1 MVVGEDGT
9 NGGLWC
15 SPVANTSSPTSS
27 AFCAMRRIARMR
39 SVSVGV
45 RPVVG
50 SVVTSPTLKIP
61 NCMATPSVGL
71 RFQLLKLSSYI
82 FPGSTTFNYLNHGGA
97 RFVPEAAGRVL
108 MWGNGRFPEVVGF
121 VAIAAAA
128 MATASLAP
136 QRPRPRGREACT
148 GGISQAVSAAT
159 PAAMKGVW
167 LKEPVSQFFLL
178 PRQLAS

>member
-27 AFCAMRRIARMR
+27 AFCAIRRIARMR

-61 NCMATPSVGL
+61 NCMGTPSVGL

-97 RFVPEAAGRVL
+97 RFVPEAAGESSDAGGVVDFLR
-108 MWGNGRFPEVVGF
+108 WRDCCDRSGGDGNGV
-121 VAIAAAA
+121 
-128 MATASLAP
+128 
-136 QRPRPRGREACT
+136 PRA
-148 GGISQAVSAAT
+148 AAT
-159 PAAMKGVW
+159 PAAGKGGPHRRDIASR
-167 LKEPVSQFFLL
+167 LGSARG
-178 PRQLAS
+178 PRRRVRG

>member
-1 MVVGEDGT
+1 
-9 NGGLWC
+9 
-15 SPVANTSSPTSS
+15 
-27 AFCAMRRIARMR
+27 
-39 SVSVGV
+39 
-45 RPVVG
+45 
-50 SVVTSPTLKIP
+50 
-61 NCMATPSVGL
+61 
-71 RFQLLKLSSYI
+71 
-82 FPGSTTFNYLNHGGA
+82 
-97 RFVPEAAGRVL
+97 
-108 MWGNGRFPEVVGF
+108 MWGNGRFPEVAGF